1 MGRAGGGLY
10 CPVRASWFADFRSE
24 LLSFPAGKHDD
35 QVDALALAG
44 QLLDMMVPGRVPKDD
59 KDKPEMN
66 GYKPVRDI
74 DREDEWKSY

>member
-1 MGRAGGGLY
+1 MLAAGCIVQCG
-10 CPVRASWFADFRSE
+10 AWFADFRSE

-59 KDKPEMN
+59 KRSPRSTATS
-66 GYKPVRDI
+66 P
-74 DREDEWKSY
+74 